1 MAKKNPNSPEWLAR
15 CVDTAVAFSDG
26 SKMKDFKDQFS
37 SWDMYVTIPRF
48 FGMGNA
54 STEWNKNAREL
65 LDAIGTPLLDSSR
78 VKSGR
83 VQYHVSGK
91 ESFKNFEDTILKLYD
106 TEIMDE
112 MTGGIANKWKS
123 MLEAHRPTTEVLIDL
138 SEIEQIHNIIESKR
152 GTLSSAITEAWDKV
166 YNPVSEPSS
175 YLPVLINIAALTTDT
190 ELNNLCKSAADKVSE
205 YRNTIRVKEENWL
218 TKAMAPIAA
227 PFAVMAIKTD
237 KDGKTPAFKSRE
249 EYSEAL
255 LKRMFSDDAGKIRA
269 QLESVGV
276 LSSKVFPVSS
286 FKTNAAEPKVFVKDN
301 EISINFSWIHQRFNW
316 ALTNNILN
324 HLEKD
329 FTAEIMDSRKANRQ
343 KFPDPFGLETLNTQ
357 KAVIKMS
364 SPKEAEALG
373 DVLKNMLAI
382 FYSPEKPE
390 ALLNKDYTYTIA
402 EESDLIKQRVEDIK
416 AEREARSSSL
426 IIENRIV
433 PYPGK
438 CAIYVQLTNDNNVP
452 SIAEA
457 VDETIKKHPEWH
469 KGNTALNRDYA
480 SIHINSEHT
489 KEGAGF
495 AERYKVAE
503 TLKEEITK
511 VTGKEFPVEYP
522 NTGFNIEVS
531 VRRMNAQDKTDETAG
546 IFVKIPLAMVQGGR
560 LEEEVLNDPDVV
572 ETFDPVSRGLYELGE
587 SFGKNSG
594 SKNML
599 RMFTPKSAQLET
611 YTTTWA
617 YKFKDNDNQSARLEE
632 LKGILEEKISDL
644 FGDNSSYIH
653 LDWLPD
659 REARKLKAYNKQIQ
673 DFSKN
678 WGTLPIYTTENN
690 LGMEDPCL

>member
-15 CVDTAVAFSDG
+15 CVDAAVAFSDG
-26 SKMKDFKDQFS
+26 SKMRDPNDQFS

-48 FGMGNA
+48 FGMGTA
-54 STEWNKNAREL
+54 STEWNKNTREL
-65 LDAIGTPLLDSSR
+65 LNTIGTPLLDSNR
-78 VKSGR
+78 AKSGR

-91 ESFKNFEDTILKLYD
+91 ESFMDFEDTILKLYD

-112 MTGGIANKWKS
+112 MTGGIANKWKK
-123 MLEAHRPTTEVLIDL
+123 MLETHRPTIEVPIDL
-138 SEIEQIHNIIESKR
+138 SEIEQIHDIIESKR
-152 GTLSSAITEAWDKV
+152 ETLSSAITEAWDKV
-166 YNPVSEPSS
+166 YNPASEPSS

-190 ELNNLCKSAADKVSE
+190 ELNSLCKSAADKISE

-218 TKAMAPIAA
+218 TKAMTPIAA

-237 KDGKTPAFKSRE
+237 KDGKTPEFKSRE

-286 FKTNAAEPKVFVKDN
+286 FKTNAVEPKVFVKDN
-301 EISINFSWIHQRFNW
+301 EISVNFSWIHQRFNW

-329 FTAEIMDSRKANRQ
+329 FTAGIMDSRKANRQ

-357 KAVIKMS
+357 RAVIKLS
-364 SPKEAEALG
+364 DPGEAASIGEK
-373 DVLKNMLAI
+373 LKNMLAV

-390 ALLNKDYTYTIA
+390 EIISKDYAYAIA

-426 IIENRIV
+426 IIEDRIV
-433 PYPGK
+433 PYPSK
-438 CAIYVQLTNDNNVP
+438 CAIYVQLTDSNNVP
-452 SIAEA
+452 AISAAI
-457 VDETIKKHPEWH
+457 DETIKKHPEWH
-469 KGNTALNRDYA
+469 KGNVALNRDYA

-503 TLKEEITK
+503 TLKEEIAK
-511 VTGKEFPVEYP
+511 ATGKEFPVKYP

-560 LEEEVLNDPDVV
+560 LEEEVLNDPDVI
-572 ETFDPVSRGLYELGE
+572 EKYDSISRGLYDLGE

-599 RMFTPKSAQLET
+599 RLFTPKSSQMET

-617 YKFKDNDNQSARLEE
+617 YKFKEDDDQFAKLKE
-632 LKGILEEKISDL
+632 LKGILENKISDL
-644 FGDNSSYIH
+644 FGDNTSYIH

-678 WGTLPIYTTENN
+678 WNNLPIYSENTRVFQD
-690 LGMEDPCL
+690 LSL